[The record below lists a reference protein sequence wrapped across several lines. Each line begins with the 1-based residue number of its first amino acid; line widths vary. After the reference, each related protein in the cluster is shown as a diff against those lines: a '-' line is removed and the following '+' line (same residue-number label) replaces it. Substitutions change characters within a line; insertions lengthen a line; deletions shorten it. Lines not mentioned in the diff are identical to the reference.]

1 MDLIQL
7 IFLVAA
13 LACAF
18 ILLRSTR
25 TTFVSP
31 HDAKLFEARYSK
43 RGLKIVALRRI
54 GTDLDMGFGLMR
66 RQPIRKYEIEVEG
79 PDGTRD
85 TRVRGVSRG
94 EYVADRVWRYDREG
108 RLEELR

>member
-1 MDLIQL
+1 
-7 IFLVAA
+7 
-13 LACAF
+13 
-18 ILLRSTR
+18 
-25 TTFVSP
+25 
-31 HDAKLFEARYSK
+31 
-43 RGLKIVALRRI
+43 
-54 GTDLDMGFGLMR
+54 MGFGLMR